1 MSAARWRVVLV
12 APENPL
18 NVGFVAR
25 AMKSFDIEELYVVG
39 SSWTS
44 VPAKARVTGYAALD
58 VLESTR
64 FVPSLEDAL
73 RGCATAAAFSRRPSA
88 SRRREWVLPAAP
100 ALSGR
105 AALVFGRESSGLTA
119 EESLLCPH
127 LVRIPGREGLSL
139 NLGQAVAVALYAF
152 AVRPST
158 AAAAAR
164 PPAGLDRHLDLWA
177 FLEPKLAEAPRFT
190 AGRLRRI
197 RQTLYRLEL
206 DDEELD
212 LLFGVMS
219 ELARPAAERR
229 AARQPRP

>member
-1 MSAARWRVVLV
+1 MSAPRLRVVLV

-25 AMKSFDIEELYVVG
+25 AMKAFGADELYIAG

-44 VPAKARVTGYAALD
+44 APGKARVTGAAAEDLLD
-58 VLESTR
+58 AAR

-105 AALVFGRESSGLTA
+105 VALVFGRESTGLTA
-119 EESLLCPH
+119 QESLLCPH
-127 LVRIPGREGLSL
+127 LVRIPMLEGLSL
-139 NLGQAVAVALYAF
+139 NLGQAVSVALYAL
-152 AVRPST
+152 T
-158 AAAAAR
+158 AR
-164 PPAGLDRHLDLWA
+164 PPAPAKAGRAPAGLDRHADLWA
-177 FLEPKLAEAPRFT
+177 FLGPKLAEAPRFT
-190 AGRLRRI
+190 AGRLARI
-197 RQTLYRLEL
+197 RQLFYRLDL
-206 DDEELD
+206 DDEEFG

-229 AARQPRP
+229 EARRRRP